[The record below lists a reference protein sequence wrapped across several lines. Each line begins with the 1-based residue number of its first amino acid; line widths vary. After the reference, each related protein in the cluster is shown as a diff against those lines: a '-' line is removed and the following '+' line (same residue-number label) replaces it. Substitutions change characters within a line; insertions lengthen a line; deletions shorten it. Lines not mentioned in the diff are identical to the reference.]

1 MSSYA
6 GDAGDAGANA
16 IGAVKERMK
25 ASWMAGDFGRI
36 AKFTEQA
43 AVDFADRLPLGP
55 GMQVLDVACG
65 TGNLTLPAAR
75 KGAALTGVDIAPN
88 LLEQAGQRADA
99 LGLKIEFREGDAEQ
113 LVFPDAAFDAV
124 ISMFGAMFAPRPELV
139 ARELVRVCRPDGF
152 IAMANW
158 TLEGFVGKTFALMS
172 RHVPPP
178 PGVPA
183 PVLWGNEEVVR
194 ERFARFGRQV
204 QTSRQNME
212 IRYPFDSRGT
222 VEFFRR
228 YFGPTQM
235 AFSRLDAA
243 GQAAL
248 AGDLEK
254 LWNEN
259 NRGTADESVVTA
271 EYLEV
276 RVTKP

>member
-1 MSSYA
+1 MSSY
-6 GDAGDAGANA
+6 AGDAGANA

>member
-1 MSSYA
+1 MSS
-6 GDAGDAGANA
+6 DAEANA
-16 IGAVKERMK
+16 IGVLKERMK
-25 ASWMAGDFGRI
+25 ATWMAGDFGQI
-36 AKFTEQA
+36 ARFTEQA
-43 AVDFADRLPLGP
+43 AADFVDRLPIGP

-65 TGNLTLPAAR
+65 TGNLTIPAAR
-75 KGAALTGVDIAPN
+75 KGAVVTGVDIAPN
-88 LLEQAGQRADA
+88 LVEQAGKRADA
-99 LGLKIEFREGDAEQ
+99 EGLKIEFREGDAEQ
-113 LVFPDAAFDAV
+113 LVFPDASFDGV

-158 TLEGFVGKTFALMS
+158 TVEGFVGKTFALMS

-178 PGVPA
+178 PGLPA
-183 PVLWGNEEVVR
+183 PVLWGNEDVVR
-194 ERFARFGRQV
+194 ERFAGFGRQV

-212 IRYPFDSRGT
+212 FRYPFDSRGT

-235 AFSRLDAA
+235 AFSRLDEA

-248 AGDLEK
+248 AGDLENF
-254 LWNEN
+254 WNEN
-259 NRGTADESVVTA
+259 NRGTAKETMVTA